1 VICIIYVYNIYIYI
15 YDTVIWCKHLNLL
28 IPLVTRSSYVSY
40 IIHQGH
46 PLWIQW
52 HHFHWICLN
61 SSLQN
66 CYRFQKRTWGL
77 LVPWSA
83 ADLGKGYIITLKRLG
98 ISLIHFSCLHGR
110 CLISECSCC
119 QHQLVSWARR
129 RRRYSPLYQRAMEL
143 NKRDN
148 FKMRCR
154 PVNRERV
161 VNIGEVFSVWVSQP
175 PHAWLIAIE

>member
-1 VICIIYVYNIYIYI
+1 MSVTSFTRVIHCGFSGIISTGYV
-15 YDTVIWCKHLNLL
+15 
-28 IPLVTRSSYVSY
+28 
-40 IIHQGH
+40 
-46 PLWIQW
+46 WIVPCR
-52 HHFHWICLN
+52 IATD
-61 SSLQN
+61 S
-66 CYRFQKRTWGL
+66 KKGPWGL